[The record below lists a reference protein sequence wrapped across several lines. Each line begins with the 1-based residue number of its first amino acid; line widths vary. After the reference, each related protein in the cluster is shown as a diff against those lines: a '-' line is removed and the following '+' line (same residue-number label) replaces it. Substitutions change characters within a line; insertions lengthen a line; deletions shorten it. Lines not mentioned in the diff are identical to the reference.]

1 MPTKTR
7 QQSSNKK
14 LSIAKAQVLDSAATQ
29 PVEVKQS
36 RTQSKRNVQAT
47 ASKSVRFAD
56 EVVKDEVVVKQ
67 EVNVKEES
75 SSSRQQ

>member
-14 LSIAKAQVLDSAATQ
+14 LSIAKAEVLDSTAQA
-29 PVEVKQS
+29 VEVKQS

-56 EVVKDEVVVKQ
+56 EVIKDEAVIKQ
-67 EVNVKEES
+67 EVNIKDES
-75 SSSRQQ
+75 S